1 MASTIAPD
9 SNIGKWFHWK
19 YRIVVDDISL
29 HIELRAYS
37 YNRTLGTDHHG

>member
-1 MASTIAPD
+1 MAYTITPD

-19 YRIVVDDISL
+19 YRIVVDGIAL

-37 YNRTLGTDHHG
+37 YHRTLVTDHYG